1 MTNQSQNQNQNQNL
15 KSLILNN
22 NTCLIS
28 IVEEVYAELGEPNCK
43 LVNPYELVKDPITQN
58 VSLKVWPDYT
68 TQREIMIS
76 SEHILTLVEPSENII
91 KKYFELTA

>member
-1 MTNQSQNQNQNQNL
+1 MTNQPQTQTQIQNL
-15 KSLILNN
+15 KTLILNN

-28 IVEEVYAELGEPNCK
+28 IVEEVYAEIGDPNCK
-43 LVNPYELVKDPITQN
+43 LINPYEIIKEEITN
-58 VSLKVWPDYT
+58 NISLKVWPDYT

-91 KKYFELTA
+91 RKYLELTA